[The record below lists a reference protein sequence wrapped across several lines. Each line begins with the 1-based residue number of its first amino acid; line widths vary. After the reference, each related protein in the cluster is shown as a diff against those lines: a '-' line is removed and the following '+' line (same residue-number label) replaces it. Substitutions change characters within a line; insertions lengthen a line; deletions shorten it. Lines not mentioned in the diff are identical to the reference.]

1 MGGKMTPPGSDPMHV
16 PYVTVKDAVPLLAE
30 YELSPAK
37 LAPTPDGYGPGKIP
51 DRLTPVLVATPLLL
65 VVALPTG
72 LPFRVKLMVLPLRP
86 DPLGVNVADRLP
98 VPP

>member
-1 MGGKMTPPGSDPMHV
+1 MHV

-37 LAPTPDGYGPGKIP
+37 LAPTPDGYVPGKIP
-51 DRLTPVLVATPLLL
+51 DRLAPLLVATPLPL

-72 LPFRVKLMVLPLRP
+72 LPFRVKLMVLPLTG
-86 DPLGVNVADRLP
+86 DPLEVSVADRLT

>member
-1 MGGKMTPPGSDPMHV
+1 MTPPGSDPLHV

-37 LAPTPDGYGPGKIP
+37 LAPTPDGYVPGKIP
-51 DRLTPVLVATPLLL
+51 DRLAPVLVATPLLL
-65 VVALPTG
+65 VVALPTT
-72 LPFRVKLMVLPLRP
+72 LPFRVKLMVLPLTA
-86 DPLGVNVADRLP
+86 DPLEVSVADRLT